1 MGKVKNWMMEMQEEA
16 DFALREGVKNA
27 DEVILVMRQAGMY
40 NLDERWVRKYVE
52 EILGVEN
59 E

>member
-40 NLDERWVRKYVE
+40 NLDERWIREYVE
-52 EILGVEN
+52 ERLGVEN

>member
-16 DFALREGVKNA
+16 DFALREGAKNA
-27 DEVILVMRQAGMY
+27 GEVILAMRQAGMY
-40 NLDERWVRKYVE
+40 NLDERWVREYVE

>member
-16 DFALREGVKNA
+16 DFALREGAKNA
-27 DEVILVMRQAGMY
+27 GEVILAMRQAGMY